1 MKLNIAV
8 GRKADKFKVLY
19 VGGDADKALE
29 AMTEAA
35 KADKP
40 KFEVRTNEG
49 VFLGY
54 TITTEGWKKEYLVLD
69 LRVLDK

>member
-19 VGGDADKALE
+19 VGNSADKALE

-35 KADKP
+35 NADKP
-40 KFEVRTNEG
+40 KFEEVTVYKSPLHYRRRK
-49 VFLGY
+49 
-54 TITTEGWKKEYLVLD
+54 ISA
-69 LRVLDK
+69 

>member
-19 VGGDADKALE
+19 VGGDANKALE

-35 KADKP
+35 EADKP
-40 KFEVRTNEG
+40 KFEEVTVYKSPLHFKRRK
-49 VFLGY
+49 
-54 TITTEGWKKEYLVLD
+54 ISA
-69 LRVLDK
+69 

>member
-29 AMTEAA
+29 AMAEAA
-35 KADKP
+35 DTTKP
-40 KFEVRTNEG
+40 KYDEVTVYKSPLHYRRRK
-49 VFLGY
+49 LSA
-54 TITTEGWKKEYLVLD
+54 
-69 LRVLDK
+69 

>member
-35 KADKP
+35 EADKP
-40 KFEVRTNEG
+40 KFEEVT
-49 VFLGY
+49 VY
-54 TITTEGWKKEYLVLD
+54 KSPP
-69 LRVLDK
+69 

>member
-35 KADKP
+35 EAEKP
-40 KFEVRTNEG
+40 KFEEVT
-49 VFLGY
+49 VY
-54 TITTEGWKKEYLVLD
+54 
-69 LRVLDK
+69 